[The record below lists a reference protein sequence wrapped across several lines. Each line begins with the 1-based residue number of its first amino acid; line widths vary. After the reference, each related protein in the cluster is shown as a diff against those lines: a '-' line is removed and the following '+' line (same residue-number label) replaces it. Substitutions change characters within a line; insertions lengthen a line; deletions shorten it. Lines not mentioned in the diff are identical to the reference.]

1 MLASARAFP
10 SVTFAKA
17 LQFCRK
23 GANCASVALPGIIG
37 DMTDDWNAKAYRR
50 FEAERSRPATD
61 LLARVPGGARRAIVD
76 LGCGPGNSTQLIAER
91 YPESEIV
98 GLDSSPDMLA
108 SARARLPR
116 LKFTQGDLADW
127 RGGPADLIFANAV
140 LHWVPDHIAVM
151 ARLARELAP
160 RGCLAVQMPD
170 NEDEPTHVLMREI
183 AAEPRFRDK
192 LAGAA
197 GAREAIGS
205 FADYDAALFPLCD
218 EIDIWRTVYVH
229 RLAGPEAIVAWVESA
244 GLRPFLAP
252 LAAEERAA
260 FLERYRAAIAGAYP
274 PRAGGGVLLP
284 FPRLFVVAS
293 RRVEVREGD

>member
-1 MLASARAFP
+1 LLARSPAFSP
-10 SVTFAKA
+10 VAFAKV
-17 LQFCRK
+17 LQFCRN
-23 GANCASVALPGIIG
+23 GAICALLRSSGIIG
-37 DMTDDWNAKAYRR
+37 EMTDDWNAKAYRR
-50 FEAERSRPATD
+50 FESERSRPAVD
-61 LLARVPGGARRAIVD
+61 LLARVPPRARRVIVD
-76 LGCGPGNSTQLIAER
+76 LGCGPGNSTQLLADR

-116 LKFTQGDLADW
+116 LNFTQGDVADW

-140 LHWVPDHIAVM
+140 LHWVPDHVAVM

-160 RGCLAVQMPD
+160 LGCLAVQMPD

-197 GAREAIGS
+197 GVRETIRS
-205 FADYDAALFPLCD
+205 FSDYDAALSPLCD
-218 EIDIWRTVYVH
+218 EIDVWRTVYVH
-229 RLAGPEAIVAWVESA
+229 RLAGPEAIVAWVEGA

-252 LAAEERAA
+252 LGPEERAA
-260 FLERYRAAIAGAYP
+260 FLARYRAAIAGAYR

-293 RRVEVREGD
+293 RRAEALERD